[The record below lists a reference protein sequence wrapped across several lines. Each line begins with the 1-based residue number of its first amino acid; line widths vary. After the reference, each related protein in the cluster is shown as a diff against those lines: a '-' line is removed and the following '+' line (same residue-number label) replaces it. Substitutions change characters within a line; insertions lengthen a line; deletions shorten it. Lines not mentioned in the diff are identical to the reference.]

1 MTLEEKIMASH
12 MAASKVPYARY
23 IRCERTAQDDVL
35 LGTVR
40 RLNRIWPVK
49 YVLEVIEE
57 EMDKRHIVPGPGGNC
72 EGSWR
77 RVADGLCQNGKTYI
91 DLLTQEFWAFTDD
104 ELVSFYCAAVT
115 YLYDIPVRK
124 QSVAGIVPRPAYVA
138 TSDASS
144 SDEGFSLWPLKLI
157 LGIAAVAIGIPLIG
171 VLAQMGGFF
180 IVILIMMAGMSA
192 VMRDIF

>member
-1 MTLEEKIMASH
+1 MASH
-12 MAASKVPYARY
+12 MAATKIPYARY
-23 IRCERTAQDDVL
+23 IRCERTAQDDVW

-40 RLNRIWPVK
+40 RLNRIWPVGPI
-49 YVLEVIEE
+49 VDVIEE
-57 EMDKRHIVPGPGGNC
+57 EMERRHIVPGPGGNC

-77 RVADGLCQNGKTYI
+77 KVADGLYQNGKTYI

-115 YLYDIPVRK
+115 YLYGIPVRK
-124 QSVAGIVPRPAYVA
+124 QPVAGIVPRPANVA
-138 TSDASS
+138 VSSTSS
-144 SDEGFSLWPLKLI
+144 SDESFSLWPLKLI
-157 LGIAAVAIGIPLIG
+157 LGIVAVVIGIPLIG

-180 IVILIMMAGMSA
+180 IVMLIMVAGMSA

>member
-1 MTLEEKIMASH
+1 MASH
-12 MAASKVPYARY
+12 MAATKIPYARY
-23 IRCERTAQDDVL
+23 IRCERTAQDDVW

-40 RLNRIWPVK
+40 RLSRIWPVGPI
-49 YVLEVIEE
+49 VDVIEE
-57 EMDKRHIVPGPGGNC
+57 EMERRHIVPGPGGNC

-77 RVADGLCQNGKTYI
+77 KVADGLYRNGKTNI
-91 DLLTQEFWAFTDD
+91 ELLTQEFWAFTDD

-124 QSVAGIVPRPAYVA
+124 QPVAGIVPRPAYVTA
-138 TSDASS
+138 DSASS

-157 LGIAAVAIGIPLIG
+157 FGIVAVVIGIPLIG

-180 IVILIMMAGMSA
+180 IVILIMVAGMSA
-192 VMRDIF
+192 AMRDIF